1 MLPVLRLLSLFLGG
15 VTLSCA
21 LAIPMIGP
29 WFKGPGIAVSAALLL
44 AALAPGGIAPRA
56 LRSMHGFALGVFA
69 VALTGYLG
77 PNAPI
82 VPLLAGGM
90 AINLAGIV
98 LLRGA
103 THPVA
108 RAFG

>member
-15 VTLSCA
+15 VTLWCA

-44 AALAPGGIAPRA
+44 TASVPGGIAPRA
-56 LRSMHGFALGVFA
+56 LQSMHSFALGVFA

-77 PNAPI
+77 PNGPI
-82 VPLLAGGM
+82 VPLLAGGI
-90 AINLAGIV
+90 AINLAVIV
-98 LLRGA
+98 LLRRA
-103 THPVA
+103 KHA
-108 RAFG
+108 AAHAFG